1 METKVETNVE
11 TSVDTNLETN
21 VDTNVE
27 TKAEETRDE
36 TRGGETGGRGDY
48 EEERRGDG
56 DGEAAGGKVHEDAK
70 RDRDEEEND
79 DDDDEEDEDDDEE
92 DEEKMSHTQFL
103 DVFQEGM
110 ARILQDP
117 LLCDLPVGV
126 TLEEIRSQIALEHG
140 RAMTVRVVRGDGDI
154 LPVVVQQDAS
164 VLDLKKALRRHMQ
177 LKMERESRT
186 RLVSWRY
193 VWRTYHLVFEGHQLL
208 DDSKLLKDY
217 GIRNRDEVT
226 FGKTLRKR

>member
-1 METKVETNVE
+1 METNVE
-11 TSVDTNLETN
+11 TKAE
-21 VDTNVE
+21 E

-36 TRGGETGGRGDY
+36 TRDGETGGRIDD

-56 DGEAAGGKVHEDAK
+56 DGEAARGKVHEDAK
-70 RDRDEEEND
+70 RDRDEE
-79 DDDDEEDEDDDEE
+79 DDDDEEDEEDDDEE

-140 RAMTVRVVRGDGDI
+140 RAMTVRVVREDGDV

-193 VWRTYHLVFEGHQLL
+193 VWRTYHMVFEGHQLL

>member
-1 METKVETNVE
+1 METNVE
-11 TSVDTNLETN
+11 IKADEV
-21 VDTNVE
+21 
-27 TKAEETRDE
+27 KAEETRDE
-36 TRGGETGGRGDY
+36 TRDEETGGRIDD

-56 DGEAAGGKVHEDAK
+56 DGAAGGKVHEDAK
-70 RDRDEEEND
+70 REHDEE
-79 DDDDEEDEDDDEE
+79 DDDDEEDEEDDDDEE

-193 VWRTYHLVFEGHQLL
+193 VWRTYHMVFEGHQLL